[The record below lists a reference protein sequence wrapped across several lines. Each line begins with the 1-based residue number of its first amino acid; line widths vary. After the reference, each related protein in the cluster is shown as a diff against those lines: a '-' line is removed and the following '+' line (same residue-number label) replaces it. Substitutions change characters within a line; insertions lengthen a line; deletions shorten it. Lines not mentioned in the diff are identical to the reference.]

1 VRGAVGRCD
10 RHLLVL
16 NYIANRDTPDAMPA
30 FMQSPAYSASK
41 NWLLSTSNASSTPFI
56 DLFGFGAVSMDGYV
70 LQRCKSCES

>member
-1 VRGAVGRCD
+1 MGRCD